1 MTDSHTGW
9 FHRSDKGVLRWV
21 PASGY
26 TGRSAGST
34 AGADLGPEPVA
45 GQAPSPVQGPA
56 TTDAYPVVEV
66 KGRHPTGL
74 DDFLGVTSF
83 AVMKD
88 GLTYRVFGT
97 GDLRTGMV
105 RFQQQDLGW
114 DGRDIRT
121 WTITS
126 TPHGIVAQLIELRRI

>member
-1 MTDSHTGW
+1 
-9 FHRSDKGVLRWV
+9 
-21 PASGY
+21 
-26 TGRSAGST
+26 
-34 AGADLGPEPVA
+34 
-45 GQAPSPVQGPA
+45 
-56 TTDAYPVVEV
+56 VVEV

-126 TPHGIVAQLIELRRI
+126 TPHGIVAQPDDS